1 MEINLKDELQSFID
15 SDKAWRKKEM
25 TLLKSFIFSSTG
37 TQEHTYIRAGVALLY
52 SHWEGHI
59 KTASLR
65 YVEYLNRLELRLS
78 QLSDNNVTSFIYD
91 KFMSLNGSKVI
102 SSYSGISDVVCNNLD
117 NEVFN
122 ISPMKI
128 IKTES
133 NLKLRQLDDILHVIG
148 LDNSVFMANKAH
160 IDETLLNYRNKI
172 SHGERTEGLKSTTLS
187 KVSYN
192 ALHDKII
199 ELIDHFDDL
208 LIEHVLGEKYLKIP
222 PKATS

>member
-37 TQEHTYIRAGVALLY
+37 AHEHTYIRAGVALLY

-59 KTASLR
+59 KAASLH
-65 YVEYLNRLELRLS
+65 YIEYLNRLQLRLS
-78 QLSDNNVTSFIYD
+78 QLSDNNVTSYIYD
-91 KFMSLNGSKVI
+91 KFMSLNGSKAI
-102 SSYSGISDVVCNNLD
+102 SSYTGISDVICNNLE

-122 ISPMKI
+122 IAPTKI

-133 NLKLRQLDDILHVIG
+133 NLKMRRLEDILHVIG

-160 IDETLLNYRNKI
+160 IDEGLLNYRNKI
-172 SHGERTEGLKSTTLS
+172 SHGERTEGLQTTSLS
-187 KVSYN
+187 KASYN
-192 ALHDKII
+192 TLHEKII
-199 ELIDHFDDL
+199 ELIDHFDNL
-208 LIEHVLGEKYLKIP
+208 LIEHVLDEKYLK
-222 PKATS
+222 ASSS